1 MTKKSVVMGTL
12 GFIGLIAGFIATNFE
27 KIKQLIEGLL

>member
-1 MTKKSVVMGTL
+1 MTKKSVVMVIL
-12 GFIGLIAGFIATNFE
+12 GFIGLIAGFIATNID